1 MNPGVFFMMINSET
15 IFSMTQANQNFSQ
28 VARSVDQN
36 GKAVIF
42 KNNKPKYIVMD
53 AQAADAMLELTD
65 DEIIDITASRV
76 LERYLPAF
84 RELAQ

>member
-42 KNNKPKYIVMD
+42 KNNKLLEWE
-53 AQAADAMLELTD
+53 LEL
-65 DEIIDITASRV
+65 DEESLTAFMEKIIASIV
-76 LERYLPAF
+76 LNGKLGVY
-84 RELAQ
+84 